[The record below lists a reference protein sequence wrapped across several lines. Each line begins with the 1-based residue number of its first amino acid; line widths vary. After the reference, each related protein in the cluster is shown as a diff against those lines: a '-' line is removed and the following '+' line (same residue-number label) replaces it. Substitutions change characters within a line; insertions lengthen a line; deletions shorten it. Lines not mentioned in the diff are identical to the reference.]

1 MNIQINN
8 TAEMEEHQLR
18 LDLAA
23 AFRLAAQFDWH
34 ESVGNHFSVTLSPGS
49 RTFLMNPRWKH
60 FSRIKASD
68 LLLLDTE
75 DASVMSSDKAP
86 DPSAWAIHSRLHAR
100 LPHVRCILH
109 LHPTYCTALAAL
121 ADPDMKPIDQNTAR
135 FYGRIAIDKDYG
147 GIADEKA
154 EGERLA
160 RVLGNRNIMM
170 MGNHGILV
178 AGETIA
184 KAFDDLY
191 FLERA
196 AKTLILAY
204 STGQPL
210 SIMSDALASRTAQDW
225 EDYSEMSQA
234 HFDELKLMLDEH
246 DQSYRA

>member
-1 MNIQINN
+1 MTLANE
-8 TAEMEEHQLR
+8 ASLR
-18 LDLAA
+18 EDLAA
-23 AFRLAAQFDWH
+23 AFRLAAKFDWH
-34 ESVGNHFSVTLSPGS
+34 ESVGNHFSVTVSPGS
-49 RTFLMNPRWKH
+49 RKFLMNPRWKH

-75 DASVMSSDKAP
+75 DSTIMSSNVAP

-100 LPHVRCILH
+100 LPHVRCLLH

-121 ADPDMKPIDQNTAR
+121 TDPDMKPIDQNTAR
-135 FYGRIAIDKDYG
+135 FFKRIAIDTAYG
-147 GIADEKA
+147 GIADERA

-160 RVLGNRNIMM
+160 GVLGNRNIMM
-170 MGNHGILV
+170 MGNHGVLV

-196 AKTLILAY
+196 ARTLILAY

-210 SIMSDALASRTAQDW
+210 NVMSDALAARTAQDW
-225 EDYSEMSQA
+225 EDYSDMSEA
-234 HFDELKLMLDEH
+234 HFNELKLLLDEH
-246 DQSYRA
+246 DPLYLQ